1 MKEDKYRLH
10 LIGDLAYFQNERYFM
25 NLIIILWFYSLY
37 VHNYLNKGL
46 NSNNFFSF
54 HNNYIPINFFI

>member
-1 MKEDKYRLH
+1 MKEDKYRLL

-37 VHNYLNKGL
+37 VHNY
-46 NSNNFFSF
+46 
-54 HNNYIPINFFI
+54 FITGSTIRAKVYHI